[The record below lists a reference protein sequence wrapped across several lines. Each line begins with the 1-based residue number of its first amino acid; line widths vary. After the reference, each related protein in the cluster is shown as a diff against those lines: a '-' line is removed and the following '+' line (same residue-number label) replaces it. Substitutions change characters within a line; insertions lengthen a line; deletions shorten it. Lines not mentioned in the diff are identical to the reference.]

1 MIAGIP
7 VSTRPPRRWTSKAR
21 IWLALS
27 LFAATA
33 ASAQTPGASA
43 PQQEFQGLDEDV
55 QGLKEEALK
64 INHELMLLQ
73 EKLVYPS
80 STEVAV
86 FLSVEGGKK
95 FSLDSIELRIDDKV
109 ATRHVYSYRE
119 LEALQQGG
127 VQRLHTAN
135 LRTGPHQIAVGI
147 AGKNA
152 GNAGFRQAASFKVS
166 KETGPKLVELKIRA
180 SGGGDPAITLQ
191 EWK

>member
-1 MIAGIP
+1 MAWAWLV
-7 VSTRPPRRWTSKAR
+7 VSLCAM
-21 IWLALS
+21 
-27 LFAATA
+27 TA

-43 PQQEFQGLDEDV
+43 QRQEFQSLDEDV

-86 FLSVEGGKK
+86 FVSVDGGKK
-95 FSLDSIELRIDDKV
+95 FSLDSVELRIDEKV
-109 ATRHVYSYRE
+109 VTKHVYSYRE

-135 LRTGPHQIAVGI
+135 LKTGPHQLAVNI

-152 GNAGFRQAASFKVS
+152 GNSGFSQGASFKLS
-166 KETGPKLVELKIRA
+166 KETGPKLVELKISA
-180 SGGGDPAITLQ
+180 GGGGNPSITLQ